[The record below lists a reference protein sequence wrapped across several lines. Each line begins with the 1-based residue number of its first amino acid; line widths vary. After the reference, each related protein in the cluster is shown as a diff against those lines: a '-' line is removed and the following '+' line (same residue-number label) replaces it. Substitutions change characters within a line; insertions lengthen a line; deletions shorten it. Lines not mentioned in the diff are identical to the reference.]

1 MTAVRLTVRPL
12 HAQEK
17 DAWRPLWRGYQQ
29 FYRVEIPD
37 EVSDL
42 TWQRFHDP
50 AEPVFALGAF
60 ADGSR
65 EQPGLSH
72 GGSPD
77 REGPVDPQ
85 GPRLLGIVHY
95 ILHRSTWTAGP
106 YCYLQDLFTV
116 PEARG
121 QGVGRRLIEAVYREA
136 AEAGA
141 SRVWWLT
148 QEHNYLG
155 RMLYD
160 RVADRP
166 GFIQY
171 RKQL

>member
-1 MTAVRLTVRPL
+1 MTEGRWVVRALRA
-12 HAQEK
+12 HEK
-17 DAWRPLWRGYQQ
+17 AAWAPLWRGYQQ
-29 FYRVEIPD
+29 FYGVEIPE

-42 TWQRFHDP
+42 TWARFHDP
-50 AEPVFALGAF
+50 AEPMFVLGAF
-60 ADGSR
+60 AAG
-65 EQPGLSH
+65 
-72 GGSPD
+72 PD
-77 REGPVDPQ
+77 AGAADS
-85 GPRLLGIVHY
+85 RLLGIVHY
-95 ILHRSTWTAGP
+95 ILHRSCWTAGP

-116 PEARG
+116 PESRG
-121 QGVGRRLIEAVYREA
+121 QGVGRGLIEAVYAKA

-148 QEHNYLG
+148 QESNYAG

-171 RKQL
+171 RKLL

>member
-1 MTAVRLTVRPL
+1 MTEGNWVVRALR
-12 HAQEK
+12 ADEK
-17 DAWRPLWRGYQQ
+17 AAWAPLWRGYQQ
-29 FYRVEIPD
+29 FYGVEIPE

-42 TWQRFHDP
+42 TWVRFHDP
-50 AEPVFALGAF
+50 AEPMFVLGAF
-60 ADGSR
+60 ADGSGVG
-65 EQPGLSH
+65 PSGAASAS
-72 GGSPD
+72 G
-77 REGPVDPQ
+77 EGA
-85 GPRLLGIVHY
+85 PRLLGIVHY
-95 ILHRSTWTAGP
+95 VLHRSCWTAGP

-116 PEARG
+116 PESRG
-121 QGVGRRLIEAVYREA
+121 QGVGRGLIEAVYAKA

-148 QEHNYLG
+148 QETNYAG

-171 RKQL
+171 RKLL